1 MIHKTGGKEPYLSTN
16 TKYIQHPMSNDVGE
30 ELLKILGENHSLK
43 HQLEEVIL
51 IRGVFDCYCVTAC

>member
-51 IRGVFDCYCVTAC
+51 IRGVFD